1 MGYFERF
8 ERTASLLGTGGL
20 TKLKNSKVA
29 VFGLG
34 GVGSYTAEALARSG
48 IGTIYLIDKDTVDI
62 TNCNRQLC
70 ALDSTIG
77 KFKTEVIKERLI
89 DINPEIQIEIFNIF
103 FLPGTEPGIKDKIF
117 SGCNYIADAVDT
129 VSAKLEIAKEA
140 ERRQIPLISAMGCG
154 NKFDATAFRIADIS
168 KTSVCPLAKV
178 MRRELKKSGISGY
191 TVVYSTEPPSKPLNG
206 SPEDTKK
213 SPGSLPWVTGTAGLI
228 MAGKIV
234 THITGS

>member
-1 MGYFERF
+1 MDYFKRF
-8 ERTASLLGTGGL
+8 ERTLSLVGREGL
-20 TKLKNSKVA
+20 AKLRDSRIA

-48 IGTIYLIDKDTVDI
+48 TGTLILIDKDTVDI

-77 KFKTEVIKERLI
+77 KFKTEVMKKRLI

-103 FLPGTEPGIKDKIF
+103 FLPGTESGIKDKIF

-129 VSAKLEIAKEA
+129 VSAKLEIAKESKK
-140 ERRQIPLISAMGCG
+140 RNIPLVSAMGCG
-154 NKFDATAFRIADIS
+154 NKFDGTAFKIADIS

-178 MRRELKKSGISGY
+178 MRRELKKAGITDY
-191 TVVYSTEPPSKPLNG
+191 NVVYSTEPPSKPLDENG
-206 SPEDTKK
+206 ENTKK

-234 THITGS
+234 RDITGS

>member
-1 MGYFERF
+1 MNYFKRF
-8 ERTASLLGTGGL
+8 ERTGLLLGSEGL
-20 TKLKNSKVA
+20 KKLKNSKVA

-48 IGTIYLIDKDTVDI
+48 VGNLFLIDKDTVDI

-77 KFKTEVIKERLI
+77 ELKTQVMKKRLI

-103 FLPGTEPGIKDKIF
+103 FLPETESEIKDKIF
-117 SGCNYIADAVDT
+117 SDCDYIADAVDT

-140 ERRQIPLISAMGCG
+140 KKRHISLISAMGCG
-154 NKFDATAFRIADIS
+154 NKFDGTAFKIADIS
-168 KTSVCPLAKV
+168 QTSVCPLAKV
-178 MRRELKKSGISGY
+178 MRRELKKNGITDY
-191 TVVYSTEPPSKPLNG
+191 KVVYSTEPPFKPLSGNM
-206 SPEDTKK
+206 ENTKK

-234 THITGS
+234 TDITGS